1 MEEMQAL
8 RCKYCGAPLDEAAV
22 KADSPYVTC
31 SSCGTTQQKI
41 DAQAYLNQLMGQ
53 VRSWVN
59 QAVPGGFSASQSQ
72 NVDTVARHNI
82 FMTSFKPRIAMEYTS
97 YKFGMNS
104 LLSQVMMVMPFAVN
118 TSLKASHTSTQ
129 AFEFGAKLNEVLPLA
144 VGEESSRLM
153 TEVSKTTDAY
163 ALLINNCELVREDK
177 PGRYVLMANNFTIAA
192 EDFSKVKDYEPAQL
206 RFEGLATLCMGCE
219 KLLNG
224 DIAGSFGHF
233 NSGKSKLQEASS
245 KTMGNIKV
253 AIMGQ
258 AVNQEIKQADVLI
271 EMANYVNSMGGSK
284 EVFDAV
290 RRILTYRYP
299 ATGNWAFM
307 LNNHD
312 RLGEI
317 FTHMTE
323 AIKAKSGSGTIPVAG
338 GAGNLLVPFW
348 HINLK
353 YSFQT
358 GSLWKKHSVEV
369 SEPLLIPAD
378 FVIDSDSLNN
388 PRHAVTDVFSVKG
401 SNGLFAGLTGNESSI
416 SNSLGIGSLVESVA
430 QNGASGR
437 DVVVPLST
445 RKEAER
451 IAENYVQAVARVEDK
466 LKLSNPDVVGLAYIP
481 FTTSG
486 SSLRPPDGME
496 RLVPERIRRAN
507 TQELIILR

>member
-1 MEEMQAL
+1 MDDMIAL
-8 RCKYCGAPLDEAAV
+8 RCKYCGAPLDASAV
-22 KADSPYVTC
+22 KDDSPYITC
-31 SSCGTTQQKI
+31 SSCGTTQQKM
-41 DAQAYLNQLMGQ
+41 DARAYLDQLMGQ
-53 VRSWVN
+53 VRSWVS
-59 QAVPGGFSASQSQ
+59 QAMPGGMSPAMTE
-72 NVDTVARHNI
+72 NVDSVARHNI
-82 FMTSFKPRIAMEYTS
+82 FMTSFKPRIDMEYTS

-118 TSLKASHTSTQ
+118 TSLKANHTSTQ
-129 AFEFGAKLNEVLPLA
+129 TFEFGAKMNEISPLA
-144 VGEESSRLM
+144 VSDETSRLM

-177 PGRYVLMANNFTIAA
+177 PGRYVLMANNFTTAA
-192 EDFSKVKDYEPAQL
+192 QDFSKVKEYEPAQL
-206 RFEGLATLCMGCE
+206 RFEGLALLCMGCE

-224 DIAGSFGHF
+224 DVAGSFGHF
-233 NSGKSKLQEASS
+233 NAGKSKLQEAAA

-258 AVNQEIKQADVLI
+258 AVNQEIKQADALI

-290 RRILTYRYP
+290 RRILTYSYP

-307 LNNHD
+307 LSNHD

-317 FTHMTE
+317 FTYMTE
-323 AIKAKSGSGTIPVAG
+323 AIKAKSGGGTIPIAAG
-338 GAGNLLVPFW
+338 PGDLLVPFW

-369 SEPLLIPAD
+369 SEPLLVPAD

-388 PRHAVTDVFSVKG
+388 PRHAVTDVFSIKG

-416 SNSLGIGSLVESVA
+416 SNSLGLGNLIESA
-430 QNGASGR
+430 ANNGAAGR
-437 DVVVPLST
+437 QIVVPLST

-451 IAENYVQAVARVEDK
+451 LAENYVQAVARVEDK
-466 LKLSNPDVVGLAYIP
+466 LNLSNPEVMGMISLPFSYSGNVLKAPAGL
-481 FTTSG
+481 
-486 SSLRPPDGME
+486 E
-496 RLVPERIRRAN
+496 RLVPERVRRTN
-507 TQELIILR
+507 TQQLIILR